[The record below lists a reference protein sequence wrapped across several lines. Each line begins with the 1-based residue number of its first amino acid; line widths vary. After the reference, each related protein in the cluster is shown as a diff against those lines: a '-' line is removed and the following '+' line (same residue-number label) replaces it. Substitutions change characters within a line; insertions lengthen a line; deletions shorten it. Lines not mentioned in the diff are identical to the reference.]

1 MRNSALALVVALS
14 CTVLVS
20 QTTRPRARG
29 LGIEPG
35 VYPTGEWNTIPDVPG
50 VKVGHRTLIR
60 GTDVRTGVTAILPH
74 GGNLFHEKVPAAIYV
89 LNGFGKLIGMA
100 QGDELGVIET
110 PILLTHTLG
119 VWKAAA
125 ALKRYMLDLTGNEA
139 VRSVNV
145 VVGETNSARLHDARG
160 EHLLREDFLGA
171 IRDADTGPVKE
182 GTVGAG
188 TGTVCFGWKG
198 GIGTSSRR
206 LPDGTT
212 LGVLV
217 QTKFGGNL
225 TVDSIPVWKT
235 LRPPAEDSG
244 DGSIMMI
251 VATDAPLTARQLKRI
266 CRRAP
271 MGLARTGSSA
281 SNGSGDFVIAFSTSG
296 NVEPMGDRNLSPL
309 FQATIEAT
317 EEAIYNSLLQGTTMQ
332 G

>member
-1 MRNSALALVVALS
+1 M
-14 CTVLVS
+14 
-20 QTTRPRARG
+20 
-29 LGIEPG
+29 
-35 VYPTGEWNTIPDVPG
+35 
-50 VKVGHRTLIR
+50 
-60 GTDVRTGVTAILPH
+60 
-74 GGNLFHEKVPAAIYV
+74 
-89 LNGFGKLIGMA
+89 
-100 QGDELGVIET
+100 
-110 PILLTHTLG
+110 
-119 VWKAAA
+119 
-125 ALKRYMLDLTGNEA
+125 
-139 VRSVNV
+139 
-145 VVGETNSARLHDARG
+145 
-160 EHLLREDFLGA
+160 
-171 IRDADTGPVKE
+171 KE

-217 QTKFGGNL
+217 QTNFGGNL

-317 EEAIYNSLLQGTTMQ
+317 EEAIYNSLLQATTMQ
-332 G
+332 GKNGFTARALPIEPLRELLAGATAAP